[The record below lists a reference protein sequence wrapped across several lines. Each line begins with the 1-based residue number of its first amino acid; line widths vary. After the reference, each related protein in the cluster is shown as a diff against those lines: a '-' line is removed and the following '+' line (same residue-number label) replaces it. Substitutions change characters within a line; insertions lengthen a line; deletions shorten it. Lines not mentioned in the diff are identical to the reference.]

1 MLQLQALDRPEAHTP
16 RRMWRAFPRELA
28 DVLCIQTRAGLPMQ
42 MRNELAIV
50 LARASVRMADPHGR
64 PSLLGPGGVGL
75 IAPGELCAVEAG
87 EEVCVLL
94 VAREAGAPR
103 FASRVAHDP
112 ALAAKLHALFGE
124 LRRGL
129 TALDVLARFTEA
141 LAELDVRHSAASI
154 PVTSRSRAASRARD
168 YLLEHFTEPVSL
180 ERLAEVSG
188 INRFHL
194 LRVFRR
200 EFGVTA
206 HEYQRHLRLARASRL
221 LASGWTPSRAAYEAG
236 FCDQSHLTRQLK
248 ALTGVTPAVF
258 ARQCGGPVPEARS
271 PSARRATGPRIW
283 TVAAA
288 S

>member
-1 MLQLQALDRPEAHTP
+1 MDAITRMYWTSADSVRICDVRPAIPGRAAALTSGPGGTTMLQLQVLDRPEATAP

-42 MRNELAIV
+42 MRDELAIV
-50 LARASVRMADPHGR
+50 LARGPVRMADAHGR
-64 PSLLGPGGVGL
+64 PSLLGPGDVGL

-94 VAREAGAPR
+94 VARADAPR
-103 FASRVAHDP
+103 FATRVAHDP
-112 ALAAKLHALFGE
+112 GLAAKFRALFGE

-141 LAELDVRHSAASI
+141 LAELDARHSSATI
-154 PVTSRSRAASRARD
+154 PATSRSRAAARARD
-168 YLLEHFTEPVSL
+168 YLLEHFAEPVSL
-180 ERLAEVSG
+180 EQLADVSG

-221 LASGWTPSRAAYEAG
+221 LASG
-236 FCDQSHLTRQLK
+236 
-248 ALTGVTPAVF
+248 
-258 ARQCGGPVPEARS
+258 
-271 PSARRATGPRIW
+271 
-283 TVAAA
+283 
-288 S
+288 